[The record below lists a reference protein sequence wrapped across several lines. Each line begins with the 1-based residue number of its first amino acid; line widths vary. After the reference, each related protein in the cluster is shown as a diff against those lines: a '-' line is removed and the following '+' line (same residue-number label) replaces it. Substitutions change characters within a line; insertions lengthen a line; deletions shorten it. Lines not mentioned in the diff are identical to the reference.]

1 MNGGEIMNEQVTFT
15 IFGGT
20 GDLAY
25 RKLLPAFYNLY
36 ANQAF
41 QHAKIVVLGRRP
53 YDHEQYCTI
62 IKDWVMPVSYTHLTL
77 PTN

>member
-53 YDHEQYCTI
+53 
-62 IKDWVMPVSYTHLTL
+62 
-77 PTN
+77 